1 MNIEQKLKL
10 SQQTDYIY
18 FFREGIFAQLYGVSL
33 YLAVTRLNLD
43 LNLCLYKYKSLSN
56 QKILRAGLPT
66 KKLESLLPNGLANC
80 QFGYSYKNLWH
91 VDRNSYNRWYKKN
104 TSELLSINCK
114 NKHSKDFLSKELIP
128 LWLTEEERQFLL
140 NWQKDKYGQSTE
152 QQFID
157 TLQRKIVSSYA

>member
-43 LNLCLYKYKSLSN
+43 LNLCLYKYKILSN

-91 VDRNSYNRWYKKN
+91 VDKNSYNRWYKKN

-140 NWQKDKYGQSTE
+140 DWQKDKYRQATE
-152 QQFID
+152 QYFIE

>member
-66 KKLESLLPNGLANC
+66 KKLESLLPNGLAIKI
-80 QFGYSYKNLWH
+80 FGM
-91 VDRNSYNRWYKKN
+91 
-104 TSELLSINCK
+104 SI
-114 NKHSKDFLSKELIP
+114 EILI
-128 LWLTEEERQFLL
+128 TVGIKR
-140 NWQKDKYGQSTE
+140 
-152 QQFID
+152 I
-157 TLQRKIVSSYA
+157 LQNYYQ

>member
-1 MNIEQKLKL
+1 M
-10 SQQTDYIY
+10 
-18 FFREGIFAQLYGVSL
+18 
-33 YLAVTRLNLD
+33 TRLNLD

-140 NWQKDKYGQSTE
+140 NWQKDKYRQATE
-152 QQFID
+152 QYFIE